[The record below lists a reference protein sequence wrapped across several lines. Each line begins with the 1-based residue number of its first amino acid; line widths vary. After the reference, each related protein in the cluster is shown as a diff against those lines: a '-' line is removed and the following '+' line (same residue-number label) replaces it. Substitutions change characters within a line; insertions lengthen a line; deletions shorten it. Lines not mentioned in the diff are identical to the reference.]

1 MAKNWSYDRL
11 LTPHV
16 FRHDQDITELSV
28 NDEFRDTIGL
38 LHAQDSQMPL
48 RRLSSSQYAPSDPS
62 PYLPQYDSTQQHN
75 GPDSSSRK
83 SSESFRST
91 ATGSSTT
98 KLKNLLRR
106 RPLPKYLRGS
116 IRRHAAADIEPA
128 RVGRGIWKDQ
138 LLSDRSFRTMAMTM
152 SALALGMIIL
162 IACNIKHIVNRTNV
176 GSTSVGGEPDSC
188 KRVTHTN
195 TACLL
200 FINVCATMV
209 LGMSNTYQQIVTSLK
224 ISDLRYALSKFGDS
238 RVGTN
243 SPLNIQHKEKGKKRA
258 WAAWF
263 LLIFTSMPVH
273 FLANSLIGPS
283 YTQEL
288 PEVVEFSPVDLP
300 ELNVTSLRDLSGGFY
315 INGSGKPHY
324 PIHFVDVSTND
335 GIFDEYQ
342 ENFDMSWR
350 QMRVHY
356 TTENCTQHK
365 GTIKLEGVDA
375 LEKDEIVYRYS
386 YPSAYR
392 VGDCSMGK
400 DVICTLHEQ
409 TASKCRLNVRMSAAF
424 VLMGCLV
431 IKAVYMCAVNLL
443 ARGKVKQHCLTFGDV
458 IVASAADP
466 ELRLQG
472 ECMVNATDSF
482 RRLYSHTCHKHC
494 FNHEESKTGD
504 EIGHCQKCKKWNTED
519 KFANL
524 PQPTIATKIKKSL
537 ISNLG
542 NTALTQMLIMMF
554 CSLALLTAS
563 LATAVILGSSAS
575 SRNRYCQKY
584 GPDAPEYMRCHKS
597 STEYFESISGGF
609 GGFNRSLTLTSLT
622 PDNLSNEFI
631 AFGISNAAQFIY
643 SLLYLMMIYNITL
656 ISQES
661 DWGKLEYRRKRIR
674 TTLVSGTSF
683 NQTYL
688 LQLPKK
694 ILFPIMAYSTLT
706 HWMLGEALQAHEA
719 IWIEYSPGRH
729 VEHSKYILK
738 WAAYPLWFATFLI
751 LLMTA
756 ALKRKLVE
764 IHFASKREPVN
775 MLM

>member
-1 MAKNWSYDRL
+1 M
-11 LTPHV
+11 
-16 FRHDQDITELSV
+16 

-38 LHAQDSQMPL
+38 LHTQDSQMPL

-91 ATGSSTT
+91 ATVSSTT
-98 KLKNLLRR
+98 KLKHLLRR

-288 PEVVEFSPVDLP
+288 PEVVEFNPVDLP

-315 INGSGKPHY
+315 INGDLSFPC
-324 PIHFVDVSTND
+324 
-335 GIFDEYQ
+335 
-342 ENFDMSWR
+342 W
-350 QMRVHY
+350 
-356 TTENCTQHK
+356 
-365 GTIKLEGVDA
+365 
-375 LEKDEIVYRYS
+375 
-386 YPSAYR
+386 SA
-392 VGDCSMGK
+392 
-400 DVICTLHEQ
+400 
-409 TASKCRLNVRMSAAF
+409 
-424 VLMGCLV
+424 
-431 IKAVYMCAVNLL
+431 
-443 ARGKVKQHCLTFGDV
+443 
-458 IVASAADP
+458 
-466 ELRLQG
+466 
-472 ECMVNATDSF
+472 F
-482 RRLYSHTCHKHC
+482 R
-494 FNHEESKTGD
+494 
-504 EIGHCQKCKKWNTED
+504 
-519 KFANL
+519 
-524 PQPTIATKIKKSL
+524 
-537 ISNLG
+537 
-542 NTALTQMLIMMF
+542 
-554 CSLALLTAS
+554 
-563 LATAVILGSSAS
+563 
-575 SRNRYCQKY
+575 Y
-584 GPDAPEYMRCHKS
+584 GPDEDTNVCGQY
-597 STEYFESISGGF
+597 
-609 GGFNRSLTLTSLT
+609 
-622 PDNLSNEFI
+622 
-631 AFGISNAAQFIY
+631 
-643 SLLYLMMIYNITL
+643 
-656 ISQES
+656 
-661 DWGKLEYRRKRIR
+661 
-674 TTLVSGTSF
+674 
-683 NQTYL
+683 
-688 LQLPKK
+688 
-694 ILFPIMAYSTLT
+694 
-706 HWMLGEALQAHEA
+706 
-719 IWIEYSPGRH
+719 
-729 VEHSKYILK
+729 
-738 WAAYPLWFATFLI
+738 
-751 LLMTA
+751 
-756 ALKRKLVE
+756 
-764 IHFASKREPVN
+764 
-775 MLM
+775 